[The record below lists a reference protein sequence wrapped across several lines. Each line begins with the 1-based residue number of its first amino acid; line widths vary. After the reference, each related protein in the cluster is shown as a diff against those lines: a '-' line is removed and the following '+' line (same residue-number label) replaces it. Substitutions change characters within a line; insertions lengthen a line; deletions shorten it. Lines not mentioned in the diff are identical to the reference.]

1 MKPSK
6 MWNAAS
12 PDTRPVTIRQGLAGE
27 NDVSFEPL
35 AGTLPKT
42 GMKRRQFLKG
52 SLGAASLVALAGC
65 DNLTLSGWF
74 PSILSMAEKV
84 TDRVQ
89 RAITPSNALARE
101 YTEAD
106 LSAVFP
112 ANGNTDPG
120 TQDYEHMLR
129 SNFADWQ
136 VTIDGLVATPTI
148 FSLAAIKDMPARTQI
163 TRHDCVEGWSA
174 IGKWTGVPLGD
185 LMHKVEPLPQAKYAV
200 FHCADVD
207 DEGVAYYESMGLPD
221 VYHPQTMLAYEL
233 NDESLDVPHGA
244 PLRLRFERQ
253 LGYKQ
258 AKYVMR
264 IELVESLTG
273 IGGGKG
279 GYWEDQG
286 YEWYAG
292 I

>member
-1 MKPSK
+1 MKHERT
-6 MWNAAS
+6 M
-12 PDTRPVTIRQGLAGE
+12 E
-27 NDVSFEPL
+27 
-35 AGTLPKT
+35 
-42 GMKRRQFLKG
+42 RRQFLKG
-52 SLGAASLVALAGC
+52 TLGVASLVSLAGC
-65 DNLTLSGWF
+65 DNLTQGSWF
-74 PSILSMAEKV
+74 PSILNKTEKL
-84 TDRVQ
+84 TERVQ
-89 RAITPSNALARE
+89 RAVTPANALAKE
-101 YTEAD
+101 YGDAD
-106 LSAVFP
+106 ISKVFP

-120 TQDYEHMLR
+120 TDEYAEHVAQKFTGWTVM
-129 SNFADWQ
+129 
-136 VTIDGLVATPTI
+136 VGGLVQIPT
-148 FSLAAIKDMPARTQI
+148 SWTLAAIKELPSRTQI

-185 LMHKVEPLPQAKYAV
+185 LIRQVQPLPNARYAV

-207 DEGVAYYESMGLPD
+207 DEGTPYYESMALAD
-221 VYHPQTMLAYEL
+221 CYHPQTILAYEL
-233 NDESLDVPHGA
+233 NGAPLDIPHGA

-264 IELVESLTG
+264 IELVETLAN

>member
-1 MKPSK
+1 MKEQAMKPET
-6 MWNAAS
+6 A
-12 PDTRPVTIRQGLAGE
+12 
-27 NDVSFEPL
+27 
-35 AGTLPKT
+35 
-42 GMKRRQFLKG
+42 MKRRQFLKG
-52 SLGAASLVALAGC
+52 TLGAASLVALAGC
-65 DNLTLSGWF
+65 DNLSQSSWF
-74 PSILSMAEKV
+74 PGILHNTEKL
-84 TDRVQ
+84 TGLVQ
-89 RAITPSNALARE
+89 RAITPVNALARE

-106 LSAVFP
+106 LSDVFP

-120 TQDYEHMLR
+120 TQDYAEMAR
-129 SNFADWQ
+129 DNFAEWE
-136 VTIDGLVATPTI
+136 VMVDGLVTNPAS
-148 FSLAAIKDMPARTQI
+148 FSLAAIKEMPARTQI

-185 LMHKVEPLPQAKYAV
+185 LMRQVRPLLNARYAV

-207 DEGVAYYESMGLPD
+207 EEGTSYYESIALQD
-221 VYHPQTMLAYEL
+221 CYHPQTILAYEL
-233 NDESLDVPHGA
+233 NGSALDIPHGA

-258 AKYVMR
+258 AKYVER
-264 IELVESLTG
+264 IELVESLDG
-273 IGGGKG
+273 IGDGKG

>member
-1 MKPSK
+1 MKHER
-6 MWNAAS
+6 A
-12 PDTRPVTIRQGLAGE
+12 
-27 NDVSFEPL
+27 
-35 AGTLPKT
+35 
-42 GMKRRQFLKG
+42 MKRRGFLKG
-52 SLGAASLVALAGC
+52 MVGAASLMALAGC
-65 DNLTLSGWF
+65 DNLTQSTWF
-74 PSILSMAEKV
+74 PGILNKAEKL
-84 TDRVQ
+84 TERVQ
-89 RAITPSNALARE
+89 RAVTPANAMAKE
-101 YTEAD
+101 YGEAD
-106 LSAVFP
+106 ISALFP

-120 TQDYEHMLR
+120 TQDYHEMAR
-129 SNFADWQ
+129 SNFSEWD
-136 VTIDGLVATPTI
+136 VTIDGLVTTPMMV
-148 FSLAAIKDMPARTQI
+148 SLAAIKEMPARTQI

-185 LMHKVEPLPQAKYAV
+185 LLRKVQPLPNAKYAV

-207 DEGVAYYESMGLPD
+207 DEGISYYESMAVAD
-221 VYHPQTMLAYEL
+221 CYHPQTILAYEL
-233 NDESLDVPHGA
+233 NGQPLDVPHGA

-258 AKYVMR
+258 AKYIER
-264 IELVESLTG
+264 IELVDSLAG

>member
-1 MKPSK
+1 MK
-6 MWNAAS
+6 
-12 PDTRPVTIRQGLAGE
+12 L
-27 NDVSFEPL
+27 
-35 AGTLPKT
+35 KT
-42 GMKRRQFLKG
+42 AIERRRFLKG
-52 SLGAASLVALAGC
+52 TLGAASLVALAGC
-65 DNLTLSGWF
+65 DNLTQSGWF
-74 PSILSMAEKV
+74 PSILNQAEKL

-89 RAITPSNALARE
+89 RTIAPSNALAKE
-101 YTEAD
+101 YGEWEV
-106 LSAVFP
+106 SRVFP
-112 ANGNTDPG
+112 ANGNVDPG
-120 TQDYEHMLR
+120 TADYAAHVER
-129 SNFADWQ
+129 NFSEWN
-136 VTIDGLVATPTI
+136 VEIVGLGRTPMSW
-148 FSLAAIKDMPARTQI
+148 SLAAIKELPSRTQI

-185 LMHKVEPLPQAKYAV
+185 LMRLAQPLPNARYAV

-207 DEGVAYYESMGLPD
+207 DEGVAYYESMAIAD
-221 VYHPQTMLAYEL
+221 TYHPQTILAYEL
-233 NDESLDVPHGA
+233 NGSPLDIPHGA

-258 AKYVMR
+258 AKYVKK
-264 IELVESLTG
+264 IELVETLAG

>member
-1 MKPSK
+1 MKR
-6 MWNAAS
+6 
-12 PDTRPVTIRQGLAGE
+12 DTAL
-27 NDVSFEPL
+27 
-35 AGTLPKT
+35 
-42 GMKRRQFLKG
+42 KRRQFLKG
-52 SLGAASLVALAGC
+52 AAGAASLVALAGC
-65 DNLTLSGWF
+65 DNLTQSSWF
-74 PSILSMAEKV
+74 PGILNKAEKL
-84 TDRVQ
+84 TDRVH
-89 RAITPSNALARE
+89 RAITPANALAKE

-120 TQDYEHMLR
+120 TQDYAEMAKDD
-129 SNFADWQ
+129 FADWDVQ
-136 VTIDGLVATPTI
+136 IVGLVQTPMS
-148 FSLAAIKDMPARTQI
+148 FSLAALKDMPARTQI

-174 IGKWTGVPLGD
+174 IGKWTGIPLGD
-185 LMHKVEPLPQAKYAV
+185 LMHKVQPLPNARYAV
-200 FHCADVD
+200 FHCADID
-207 DEGVAYYESMGLPD
+207 DEGTPYYESMAIQD
-221 VYHPQTMLAYEL
+221 CYHPQTILAYEL
-233 NDESLDVPHGA
+233 NGKPLDIPHGA

-258 AKYVMR
+258 AKYVER
-264 IELVESLTG
+264 IELVESLDG

>member
-1 MKPSK
+1 MKPDH
-6 MWNAAS
+6 A
-12 PDTRPVTIRQGLAGE
+12 
-27 NDVSFEPL
+27 
-35 AGTLPKT
+35 
-42 GMKRRQFLKG
+42 MKRRQFLKG
-52 SLGAASLVALAGC
+52 SLGAAGLITLAGC
-65 DNLTLSGWF
+65 DNLTQSGWF
-74 PSILSMAEKV
+74 PSMLALTEKL
-84 TDRVQ
+84 TDRAQ
-89 RAITPSNALARE
+89 RTVTPGNSLAKE

-120 TQDYEHMLR
+120 TQGYDHMHR
-129 SNFADWQ
+129 TNFADWQ
-136 VTIDGLVATPTI
+136 VAIDGLVSKPTVL
-148 FSLAAIKDMPARTQI
+148 SLAALKEMPAKTQI

-185 LMHKVEPLPQAKYAV
+185 LMRKVEPLTGAKYAV

-207 DEGVAYYESMGLPD
+207 DVGTPYYESMALED
-221 VYHPQTMLAYEL
+221 AFHPQTILAYEL
-233 NDESLDVPHGA
+233 NGRPLDVPHGA

-253 LGYKQ
+253 LGYKH
-258 AKYVMR
+258 AKYVTR
-264 IELVESLTG
+264 IQLVDSLRD